1 MDITLTLQDLLK
13 LVLFLLGIG
22 VLGYL
27 LLLLRNINKII
38 GKAEEVVEANME
50 EIDTTIK
57 QLPGI
62 TQNVNVITS
71 EANKLITNIT
81 PDIEGMIKNVNG
93 ITTKV
98 DRLAGVTDSVVDV
111 IDTTGQKVG
120 STVDVLTDTIAET
133 ALAFQFNAKN
143 LTSYID
149 LIKEIVEIV
158 RDSLKKY

>member
-13 LVLFLLGIG
+13 LILFLLGIG

-38 GKAEEVVEANME
+38 GKAEEVIEANMN
-50 EIDTTIK
+50 EIDITIK
-57 QLPGI
+57 QLPDI
-62 TQNVNVITS
+62 TQNVNSITG
-71 EANKLITNIT
+71 EANKLIANIT
-81 PDIEGMIKNVNG
+81 PDVEGMVKNVNG
-93 ITTKV
+93 ITSKV
-98 DRLAGVTDSVVDV
+98 DRLAGVADDVANV
-111 IDTTGQKVG
+111 IDSTGQKVG

-143 LTSYID
+143 VTSYIE

>member
-38 GKAEEVVEANME
+38 GKAEEVIEANMD

-62 TQNVNVITS
+62 TQNVNMITS
-71 EANKLITNIT
+71 EANKLVTNIT
-81 PDIEGMIKNVNG
+81 PDVEGVVKNVNG
-93 ITTKV
+93 ITNKV
-98 DRLAGVTDSVVDV
+98 DRLAGVADGVADV
-111 IDTTGQKVG
+111 IDSTGQKVG

-143 LTSYID
+143 VTSYIE